1 MIAKM
6 SPLAK
11 LGLVIGGYVVA
22 CLAASGFV
30 YGYQLLTQSGASQA
44 SAGMSA
50 FGDLILFVVVFGV
63 LMLFPTGLA
72 LYFLLRKFL
81 TR

>member
-1 MIAKM
+1 M
-6 SPLAK
+6 SGLTK
-11 LGLVIGGYVVA
+11 VGLVIGGYVIA
-22 CLAASGFV
+22 CLAAAGVV
-30 YGYQLLTQSGASQA
+30 YVYQFFAQDAASQA

-50 FGDLILFVVVFGV
+50 FGDLILFAGVFGV

-81 TR
+81 AR